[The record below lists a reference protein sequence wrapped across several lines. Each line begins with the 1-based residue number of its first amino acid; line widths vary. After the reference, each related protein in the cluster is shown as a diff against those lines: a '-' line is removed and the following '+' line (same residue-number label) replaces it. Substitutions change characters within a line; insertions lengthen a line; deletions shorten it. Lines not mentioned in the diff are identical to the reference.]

1 MYFERYEF
9 LIVIGG
15 ALLVFLIAGILFY
28 FKAYR
33 TVSKTP
39 EGTAQITKINRALF
53 DKVLKDLE
61 QKKQAPK
68 DLPIIDPFR

>member
-1 MYFERYEF
+1 MRISFQKIKQSARTKNIPLYFERYEF

-33 TVSKTP
+33 TVS
-39 EGTAQITKINRALF
+39 
-53 DKVLKDLE
+53 
-61 QKKQAPK
+61 
-68 DLPIIDPFR
+68 